1 MRLQPLIAA
10 LLRSNYFWINFLT
23 RNLWLLM
30 ESDDS
35 ISPRGPKSWGMVT
48 LLSVTHSR
56 RDP

>member
-23 RNLWLLM
+23 RNLWPLM

-48 LLSVTHSR
+48 LCF
-56 RDP
+56 P